1 MAAVLGTLVVA
12 VREMAQAI
20 APVIPASAVKLLEA
34 IEAGANGAPIAQ
46 PAPLFPRLELPEDE
60 EAAA

>member
-12 VREMAQAI
+12 VRQLAQAI
-20 APVIPASAVKLLEA
+20 APVIPASAGKLIALIDGGE
-34 IEAGANGAPIAQ
+34 GGTPIAPPQ
-46 PAPLFPRLELPEDE
+46 PLFPRLELEAAP